1 MSDSSID
8 PEPSIRDL
16 LNEQISLSRAILEEL
31 QKMNKNKEDEN
42 EDKWNPY
49 KWPHNDGLP

>member
-8 PEPSIRDL
+8 PAPSIRDL

>member
-1 MSDSSID
+1 MPDSSTY
-8 PEPSIRDL
+8 PGPTIRDL
-16 LNEQISLSRAILEEL
+16 LNEQVSLSRAILGEL
-31 QKMNKNKEDEN
+31 KKINKNKEDEA